1 MNFGIVFTIRISFFL
16 YLTCA
21 KTRYCCNYKFFK
33 KKEREKKLFTVFVI
47 QLICNSKIS
56 IKQHL
61 AYKSVRIDIVI
72 QFSL

>member
-1 MNFGIVFTIRISFFL
+1 M
-16 YLTCA
+16 LTT
-21 KTRYCCNYKFFK
+21 TRNKFK
-33 KKEREKKLFTVFVI
+33 KIFFTVFVI

-72 QFSL
+72 QFSLWIEQTWIKYTNYGLYHKFKNTLQY